1 MPITRK
7 DNAANDMSRPY
18 AGYPARVRMAGI
30 GSRTLYLPQ
39 PSAAVGRSARN
50 ERVPDYD
57 MMRPL
62 PLAACLALAAA
73 LSVAV
78 VTAQTPVPPAAAPAA
93 TPAGTAPA
101 AVAVPPPATPVGNA
115 QTGRTLAYTCQ
126 GCHGVEGYKNAYPSF
141 HVPRIGGQSAE
152 YLAQALTE
160 YKKGNRKHPT
170 MQAQAQS
177 FSDQDIADISAYL
190 SSVK

>member
-1 MPITRK
+1 
-7 DNAANDMSRPY
+7 
-18 AGYPARVRMAGI
+18 MAGF

-78 VTAQTPVPPAAAPAA
+78 VTAQTPAPPAAAPAEA
-93 TPAGTAPA
+93 KPAEAKPAEAAPA
-101 AVAVPPPATPVGNA
+101 PATAAASPAVLVGNA
-115 QTGRTLAYTCQ
+115 QAGRTLAYTCQ

-177 FSDQDIADISAYL
+177 FSDQDIADLSAYL

>member
-1 MPITRK
+1 
-7 DNAANDMSRPY
+7 
-18 AGYPARVRMAGI
+18 MAGF

-78 VTAQTPVPPAAAPAA
+78 VTAQTPAPSAAPKPAETAPAPAAAAPA
-93 TPAGTAPA
+93 PA
-101 AVAVPPPATPVGNA
+101 ASAVLVGNA

-177 FSDQDIADISAYL
+177 FSDQDIADLSAYL